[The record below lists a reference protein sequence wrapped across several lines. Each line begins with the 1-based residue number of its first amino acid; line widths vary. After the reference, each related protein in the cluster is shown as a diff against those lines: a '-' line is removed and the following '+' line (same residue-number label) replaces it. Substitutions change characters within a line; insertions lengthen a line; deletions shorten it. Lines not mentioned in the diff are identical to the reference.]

1 MINTID
7 GSYLGFGRRL
17 YEERKK
23 AHMTQE
29 RLAELLY
36 VTPTHIHYLL
46 VGRNEMQAD
55 LNITIFGLSVKQRHA
70 LMEILSCHG
79 EKLT

>member
-7 GSYLGFGRRL
+7 GSYLGFGHRL

-23 AHMTQE
+23 VHMTQE

-46 VGRNEMQAD
+46 VGRNEIQ
-55 LNITIFGLSVKQRHA
+55 NNFSITVSGLSAKQRHA